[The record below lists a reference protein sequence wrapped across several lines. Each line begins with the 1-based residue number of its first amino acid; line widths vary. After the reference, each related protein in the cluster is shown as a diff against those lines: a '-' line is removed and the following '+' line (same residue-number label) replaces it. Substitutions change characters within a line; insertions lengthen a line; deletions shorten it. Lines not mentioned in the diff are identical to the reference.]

1 MLSAAADLAWWFGW
15 SVDEVY
21 ALPLDEF
28 EGWQREATRQIKAGC
43 RRGGI

>member
-21 ALPLDEF
+21 TLPLDEF
-28 EGWQREATRQIKAGC
+28 EDWQKEATRQMKAGC
-43 RRGGI
+43 RRGM